1 MCLFRD
7 VRHRF
12 CVFGQRSGMKREV
25 SDQVVCLRFLPF
37 VLFEQGFPLL
47 DTLVQDINRV
57 RRSAEFSGRQD
68 DRVAVAIGSI
78 SVLPDSLVL
87 ALLILLLSPYPSS
100 PALRCVMLDRR
111 MVGIR
116 HCLCLRQG
124 CSVRG
129 EQGVTHGAY
138 IVQQNVLDKH
148 LRIGKESLVLHA
160 DADSDGFS
168 YDIAVSFLQDIV
180 LSVPVEASFVFSIE
194 QVFIF
199 LSRQDRDLVC
209 RPVQDVAGR
218 TEEQIAV
225 GTYIYRI
232 VAGLIARGRRDGVGF
247 GIAIAAGTSCSL
259 LIPTVLTASFSVRT
273 PKPV

>member
-1 MCLFRD
+1 MFD
-7 VRHRF
+7 
-12 CVFGQRSGMKREV
+12 QRSGMKREV

-57 RRSAEFSGRQD
+57 RRSAEFFGRQD

-78 SVLPDSLVL
+78 SVLPDSLVVGL
-87 ALLILLLSPYPSS
+87 VDLVVVAISFFTRF
-100 PALRCVMLDRR
+100 AVCDVDRR

-129 EQGVTHGAY
+129 EQGVTHGTY
-138 IVQQNVLDKH
+138 IVQQNVLDKY
-148 LRIGKESLVLHA
+148 LRISKESLVLHA

-168 YDIAVSFLQDIV
+168 YDIAVLFLQDIV
-180 LSVPVEASFVFSIE
+180 LSLPVEASFVFSIE

-218 TEEQIAV
+218 TEE
-225 GTYIYRI
+225 
-232 VAGLIARGRRDGVGF
+232 
-247 GIAIAAGTSCSL
+247 
-259 LIPTVLTASFSVRT
+259 
-273 PKPV
+273 